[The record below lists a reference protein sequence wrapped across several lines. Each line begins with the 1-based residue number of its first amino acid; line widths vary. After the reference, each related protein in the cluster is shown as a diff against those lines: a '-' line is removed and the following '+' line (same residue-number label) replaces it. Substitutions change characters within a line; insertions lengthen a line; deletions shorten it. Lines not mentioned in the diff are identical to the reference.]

1 MSEQDKP
8 LVWLDGGINTPPF
21 SDEARREA
29 GFLLRML
36 QEGETLRMPQ
46 SRPMSR
52 IGRRCHELRINDKN
66 QTWRIMYRLDEDAVV
81 LLDIS
86 SKKTNDTPNSVI
98 ELCKKR
104 LKDYDAI

>member
-1 MSEQDKP
+1 
-8 LVWLDGGINTPPF
+8 
-21 SDEARREA
+21 
-29 GFLLRML
+29 
-36 QEGETLRMPQ
+36 
-46 SRPMSR
+46 
-52 IGRRCHELRINDKN
+52 
-66 QTWRIMYRLDEDAVV
+66 MYRLDEDAVV